1 MSTHAIAKTNPM
13 LPHSCNSIPSPLK
26 SFMNRYLMFKFAFS
40 LLLLLSSQLALALSY
55 TIEIT
60 EQEIQKRVTAMKP
73 IQYTKPPVTIEIQDP
88 EPRLLKD
95 TNEIAVS
102 SPLELAVGGLL
113 KVYGYVNAKGTLRYE
128 PTAGEFFLDQ
138 PMITEMEIKKL
149 PEKYQ
154 PMAREAAQLAIEKTL
169 AMRPIYKLKD
179 NDLKQKLMK
188 AVLQSVVVK
197 NDRMVVTLSVF

>member
-1 MSTHAIAKTNPM
+1 
-13 LPHSCNSIPSPLK
+13 
-26 SFMNRYLMFKFAFS
+26 MFKFAFS

>member
-13 LPHSCNSIPSPLK
+13 FPHSCNSKPSPLK
-26 SFMNRYLMFKFAFS
+26 SFMNRCLMFKFAFS
-40 LLLLLSSQLALALSY
+40 LLLLLSSQVALALSY

-60 EQEIQKRVTAMKP
+60 EQEIQQRVTAMKP
-73 IQYTKPPVTIEIQDP
+73 IQYTKPPVTVEIQDP
-88 EPRLLKD
+88 KPRLLKD

-113 KVYGYVNAKGTLRYE
+113 KAYGYVNAKGTLRYE
-128 PTAGEFFLDQ
+128 PIAGEFFLDK
-138 PMITEMEIKKL
+138 PVITEMEIKKL

-179 NDLKQKLMK
+179 NDLKQKLIK

-197 NDRMVVTLSVF
+197 NERMVVTLSVF